1 MKKKSKKRT
10 LLITLLSIGVILVST
25 YFYLIYSSNSFITK
39 WRTIYIETAMSTN
52 SHHWLAE
59 WFIPHSIIDD
69 VMDKKEEEMKKQ
81 DDLKSTWEIEEK
93 ETKIEKT
100 EKVEPVKKLTEEE
113 LFYQTYS
120 ELDNDSFKNYIAN
133 NPEIIE
139 NGYFNI
145 LIEDLDNEL
154 GIVDTNGNPLLILDA
169 KNNTMVLGVSGE
181 GFVGKLAIIK
191 NIEQVTLKKS
201 ETLGDRGETAKQY
214 SDKYDAELVVN
225 ASGFKDVGGH
235 GSGGQV
241 NGSLIID
248 GIEYGNPR
256 NSDHWKL
263 VGINNERLYI
273 TNEKETDTSTYKWGI
288 EFFPALIVN
297 GEDVVDGTYGMG
309 IQPRTAIGQAKNG
322 DFLIL
327 VVDGRQ
333 IGYSLGCT
341 VADCKD
347 LLSKYGAYQAINLDG
362 GSSSIMY
369 YKGEKITRC
378 SSAGG
383 NGRYM
388 PDAIVIEKIKE

>member
-1 MKKKSKKRT
+1 
-10 LLITLLSIGVILVST
+10 
-25 YFYLIYSSNSFITK
+25 
-39 WRTIYIETAMSTN
+39 MSTN

-69 VMDKKEEEMKKQ
+69 VMDKKEKEMKKQ

-93 ETKIEKT
+93 ETKTEKT
-100 EKVEPVKKLTEEE
+100 ENVEVVKELTEEE

-120 ELDNDSFKNYIAN
+120 ELDNDSFKNYIVN

-154 GIVDTNGNPLLILDA
+154 GIVDTNGNSLLVLDA
-169 KNNTMVLGVSGE
+169 KNNTMILGVSGE

-241 NGSLIID
+241 NGALIID
-248 GIEYGNPR
+248 GVEYGKPSSR
-256 NSDHWKL
+256 YFIFAFIL
-263 VGINNERLYI
+263 
-273 TNEKETDTSTYKWGI
+273 
-288 EFFPALIVN
+288 FF
-297 GEDVVDGTYGMG
+297 
-309 IQPRTAIGQAKNG
+309 
-322 DFLIL
+322 FLL
-327 VVDGRQ
+327 
-333 IGYSLGCT
+333 
-341 VADCKD
+341 
-347 LLSKYGAYQAINLDG
+347 
-362 GSSSIMY
+362 
-369 YKGEKITRC
+369 
-378 SSAGG
+378 
-383 NGRYM
+383 
-388 PDAIVIEKIKE
+388 